1 MWKDHMIPMC
11 RSCGKY
17 PMVKTDRGD
26 YFCSKCWFCGD
37 PAWKKLKPVFGVI
50 DKEATNGQ

>member
-11 RSCGKY
+11 RRCGKY

-26 YFCSKCWFCGD
+26 YFCSKCLFCGD

-50 DKEATNGQ
+50 DKEATK